1 MAGASTYTKVINNE
15 PASKERILKCLGQE
29 CHLSLFLICIMTDI
43 IHHHPVLCIPE
54 LVSLIMEHMVAID
67 DDGNKNIR
75 NTFIPLL
82 PCLLVNRLWHDC
94 AATIAWRDL
103 IFDKPCEDLLDPFVK
118 TMTDTQ
124 QEDHIIQNDSND
136 DDDIDDKKKMQLT
149 RRSVLSNCLEYLM
162 RTPSAADIW
171 KRKSNA
177 DLTIQLQQ
185 QLLSFYRKSV
195 RSISLRKIKS
205 DTINQHL
212 ERIAPY
218 ATRVEQ
224 LDLYICDHLQNHA
237 VVPFFV
243 HGQLTHLSLAG
254 CYRINDDVII
264 QAAQHCPRLQHLD
277 VRACG
282 RISDRAIAEVAMHC
296 QNLRH
301 LNVGR
306 VRDRDRIS
314 INSIRLI
321 ALHTQVSVLGLA
333 GCDIDDECMRILVH
347 ARHHHLER
355 ISVNS
360 CPRISNATLRACIQY
375 CPNLSVLEI
384 KECHR
389 INDWS
394 LIHWLQNQ
402 RRVLVT
408 MCEKQESAANAWEA
422 QRQQNKAQNYL

>member
-1 MAGASTYTKVINNE
+1 
-15 PASKERILKCLGQE
+15 
-29 CHLSLFLICIMTDI
+29 MTDTN

-67 DDGNKNIR
+67 NDGNKNIR

-103 IFDKPCEDLLDPFVK
+103 VFDKPCEPLLGRFIK
-118 TMTDTQ
+118 TMADIQQQQHDSNNNDT
-124 QEDHIIQNDSND
+124 ND
-136 DDDIDDKKKMQLT
+136 DDDVDDKKKMQLA
-149 RRSVLSNCLEYLM
+149 RKSVLSNCLEYLM
-162 RTPSAADIW
+162 RVPTSADGM
-171 KRKSNA
+171 KKKSN

-185 QLLSFYRKSV
+185 QLLNFYRKSV

-212 ERIAPY
+212 ECIAPF

-237 VVPFFV
+237 VVPFFA

-264 QAAQHCPRLQHLD
+264 QAAQQCPRLQHLD

-296 QNLRH
+296 QYLRH

-314 INSIRLI
+314 IKSIRLI

-360 CPRISNATLRACIQY
+360 CPRISNASLRACIQY

-389 INDWS
+389 INDWN

-402 RRVLVT
+402 RHVLVT
-408 MCEKQESAANAWEA
+408 MCEQQENAANAWEA
-422 QRQQNKAQNYL
+422 RHQQQKAQNYL

>member
-1 MAGASTYTKVINNE
+1 
-15 PASKERILKCLGQE
+15 
-29 CHLSLFLICIMTDI
+29 
-43 IHHHPVLCIPE
+43 
-54 LVSLIMEHMVAID
+54 MEHMVAIE

-75 NTFIPLL
+75 NTFARLL

-103 IFDKPCEDLLDPFVK
+103 IFDKSCEALLARFVK
-118 TMTDTQ
+118 SMTDTQ
-124 QEDHIIQNDSND
+124 QEYHLNDDNND
-136 DDDIDDKKKMQLT
+136 DDDDDFDDKKKMQLA
-149 RRSVLSNCLEYLM
+149 RKSVFSNCLDYLM
-162 RTPSAADIW
+162 RTPTTATDVW
-171 KRKSNA
+171 KKKSN
-177 DLTIQLQQ
+177 DLAIQLQQ
-185 QLLSFYRKSV
+185 QLLNVYRKSV

-218 ATRVEQ
+218 AVRVEQ

-237 VVPFFV
+237 VVPFFM

-264 QAAQHCPRLQHLD
+264 QAAQQCPRLQHLD

-282 RISDRAIAEVAMHC
+282 RISDRAIAEVAMQC

-314 INSIRLI
+314 IKSIRLI

-333 GCDIDDECMRILVH
+333 GCDIDDECMRILVQ

-360 CPRISNATLRACIQY
+360 CPRISNASIRACIQY
-375 CPNLSVLEI
+375 CPNLSVFEI

-394 LIHWLQNQ
+394 LIHWLQSQ
-402 RRVLVT
+402 RHVLVT
-408 MCEKQESAANAWEA
+408 MCEQQESAANAWEA
-422 QRQQNKAQNYL
+422 QQKAAAQNYL